1 MIPVMLDHAQTDHEF
16 FEQTVRSLGSDQT
29 GLAEALPGVYDELRR
44 LAGSYLEQESAG
56 HTLQPTALVHEAYL
70 QLRAQHSVDWKNRP
84 QFLGIAAQMMRRILV
99 HHARARN
106 AGRRRGDSV
115 HMSIDDAL
123 DVYDGAALSAIEVNR
138 ALDEL
143 QTIDARQAQIA
154 ELRFFGGLTIP
165 ETAEALGISPA
176 TVKREWNFARL
187 WLEREIGRH
196 NSTDRRRFDAA
207 AAMGAAKASSSRCA

>member
-1 MIPVMLDHAQTDHEF
+1 VVANEQTDREF
-16 FEQTVRSLGSDQT
+16 LEETARYLASDQA
-29 GLAEALPGVYDELRR
+29 GLAEALPRVYDELRR
-44 LAGSYLEQESAG
+44 LASRYLEMESAG

-70 QLRAQHSVDWKNRP
+70 QLRDQHSVDWQNRAH
-84 QFLGIAAQMMRRILV
+84 FLGVAAHMMRRILV
-99 HHARARN
+99 RHARARN
-106 AGRRRGDSV
+106 AGRRRGQSV
-115 HMSIDDAL
+115 HMSIDEAL

-143 QTIDARQAQIA
+143 QAVDSRQAQIA

-187 WLEREIGRH
+187 WLEREIGR
-196 NSTDRRRFDAA
+196 NN
-207 AAMGAAKASSSRCA
+207 

>member
-1 MIPVMLDHAQTDHEF
+1 MVANALTDQEF
-16 FEQTVRSLGSDQT
+16 LEQTARTLSSDQA
-29 GLAEALPGVYDELRR
+29 GLAEALPRVYDELRR
-44 LAGSYLEQESAG
+44 LAGSYLQMESAG

-70 QLRAQHSVDWKNRP
+70 QLRDQHSVNWQNRA

-99 HHARARN
+99 RHARSRH

-143 QTIDARQAQIA
+143 QAIDPRQAHIA

-176 TVKREWNFARL
+176 TVKREWTFARL
-187 WLEREIGRH
+187 WLEREIGR
-196 NSTDRRRFDAA
+196 NN
-207 AAMGAAKASSSRCA
+207 

>member
-1 MIPVMLDHAQTDHEF
+1 MLPGMVANAQTDREF
-16 FEQTVRSLGSDQT
+16 LEETARALSSDQP
-29 GLAEALPGVYDELRR
+29 GLAEALPRVYDELRR
-44 LAGSYLEQESAG
+44 LAGSYLRMESAG

-70 QLRAQHSVDWKNRP
+70 QLRGQHSVDWENRA

-99 HHARARN
+99 RHARARN
-106 AGRRRGDSV
+106 AGRRRGQSV

-143 QTIDARQAQIA
+143 QAIDARQAQIA

-187 WLEREIGRH
+187 WLEREIGR
-196 NSTDRRRFDAA
+196 NN
-207 AAMGAAKASSSRCA
+207 